1 MKIITMFDL
10 TYMMNMID
18 LVAIDVEI
26 PRIDN

>member
-10 TYMMNMID
+10 TYMSMID